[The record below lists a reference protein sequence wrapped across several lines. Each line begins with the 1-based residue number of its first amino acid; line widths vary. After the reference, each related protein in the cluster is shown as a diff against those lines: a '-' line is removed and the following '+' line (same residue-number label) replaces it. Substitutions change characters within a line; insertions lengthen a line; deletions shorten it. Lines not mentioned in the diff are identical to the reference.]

1 MQLFVIGLL
10 TACGSTAAPEVVH
23 RPVVEPEPVV
33 ETTPT
38 DGRLVAGVVPLH
50 YALDLTIVPARDEF
64 EGSVEIR
71 VRIDAPRRTIWMHG
85 YDFDVSEAVAIAG
98 EVRTPGRFTNQA
110 DDDSLAK
117 LELEAPV
124 AGEVTLALR
133 FRAPFGTRLEGLYK
147 IEHGGAPYVFT
158 QMEPLAA
165 RRAFPCFD
173 EPGFKTPFDVTVRAL
188 PEDVAITNA
197 REIGRR
203 REGELVVIR
212 HATTPPIPTYL
223 IAFAVGPLD
232 VVEGDAIAA
241 NPVRNE
247 PLAFRGIAP
256 RGRGAELAFAMA
268 ETPAIVTAL
277 ESYFGIAYPY
287 DKLDI
292 LAVPDF
298 EPGAMENAGAIM
310 FRDSLLLLDRERVP
324 AGLVRSFMYTMA
336 HELAH
341 QWVGNLVTMRWWDDL
356 WLNEASASFM
366 EHRILANIRPAY
378 EADVDLSQWIAETMR
393 EDSLASARAIR
404 QPIRSSDDILNA
416 FDDIT
421 YGKGAGVLRMFE
433 RWVGDDAF
441 RNAFRSYLDSHRN
454 GSATAD
460 DFMRALSQASDRDAT
475 PPFRSFLEQ
484 AGVPMITVTRQ
495 CTADAATLTLSQRR
509 FAPVGSSAATDLEW
523 QTPICVRHDD
533 SATPAAGDTRTTCGL
548 LEGSSGTLALETC
561 PIWIMPNADGAGYYR
576 WSLDAGELARLRGDG
591 LPHLSVTERMSL
603 ADSLVA
609 AFEAGEGEAPPIL
622 DALLAL
628 GADPHHAVSSS
639 PRPVLQFVHDYMTA
653 GDERAAL
660 RQKLLRVFRP
670 EAVRLGWSHRLD
682 ESDGTR
688 LRRTEVIDFVTL
700 VLEDPA
706 MRREALRR
714 ARAWANGGPNAS
726 GDLLQTALVVGV
738 QDGDVFDAIATRL
751 ETENDGFE
759 RRRMLEAIGSA
770 RDPALARRAR
780 EIALGSTVRSNE
792 IIRPIRAQFRIE
804 SERVAAWLWLKD
816 NYAALV
822 TRLPGSYGA
831 ELPRLAASFC
841 DEAHAAD
848 VEQFFSTR
856 VRDLPGGPRNLE
868 GALEQIRLCAA
879 RVEARREGV
888 TRWIRGR

>member
-1 MQLFVIGLL
+1 MRLLVIGIL
-10 TACGSTAAPEVVH
+10 TACGSTATPEVVH
-23 RPVVEPEPVV
+23 RPVVEPEPVR
-33 ETTPT
+33 ETTPI
-38 DGRLVAGVVPLH
+38 DGRLEAGVVPLA
-50 YALDLTIVPARDEF
+50 YALDLTILPAQPTF

-71 VRIDAPRRTIWMHG
+71 VRLDAPRRTIWMHG
-85 YDFDVSEAVAIAG
+85 HDFEIGEAFATSGGA
-98 EVRTPGRFTNQA
+98 RTPGRFTNQV

-117 LELEAPV
+117 LELDAPV
-124 AGEVTLALR
+124 EGEVTLTLR

-147 IEHGGAPYVFT
+147 IEHGGAPYAFT

-173 EPGFKTPFDVTVRAL
+173 EPGFKTPFDVTLRVA

-197 REIGRR
+197 RELSRR
-203 REGELVVIR
+203 REGELAVIR

-232 VVEGDAIAA
+232 VVEGDPIAA
-241 NPVRNE
+241 NPVRGE

-256 RGRGAELAFAMA
+256 RGRGGELAFAMA
-268 ETPAIVTAL
+268 ETPAMVAAL
-277 ESYFGIAYPY
+277 ETYFGSPYPY

-378 EADVDLSQWIAETMR
+378 EADVDLSQWIADTMR

-433 RWVGDDAF
+433 RWVGEDEL
-441 RNAFRSYLDSHRN
+441 RNAFRSYLDAHRHGN
-454 GSATAD
+454 ATAE
-460 DFMRALSQASDRDAT
+460 DFMSALSRASARDAA

-484 AGVPMITVTRQ
+484 AGVPMISVARQ
-495 CTADAATLTLSQRR
+495 CHVDAATLTLTQQR
-509 FAPVGSSAATDLEW
+509 FAPVGSTAELEREW
-523 QTPICVRHDD
+523 HTPICMKYDD
-533 SATPAAGDTRTTCGL
+533 DRTPEADTRTTCGL
-548 LEGSSGTLALETC
+548 LEGDTGTLQLETC
-561 PIWIMPNADGAGYYR
+561 PHWIMPNADGAGYYR
-576 WSLDAGELARLRGDG
+576 WSLAADELARLRGDG
-591 LPHLSVTERMSL
+591 LPHLTVTERMSL

-609 AFEAGEGEAPPIL
+609 AFDAGAGDAVPIL

-628 GADPHHAVSSS
+628 GADPHHAVSSA
-639 PRPVLQFVHDYMTA
+639 PRPVLQFVHDYVAA
-653 GDERAAL
+653 GADRAAL
-660 RQKLLRVFRP
+660 RQKLLRTFRP
-670 EAVRLGWSHRLD
+670 EAARLGWSHRID

-688 LRRTEVIDFVTL
+688 LRRTEVVELVTL

-726 GDLLQTALVVGV
+726 GDLLQTALIVGV

-759 RRRMLEAIGSA
+759 RRRLLEAIGSA

-780 EIALGSTVRSNE
+780 ELALGSTVRSNE

-822 TRLPGSYGA
+822 TRLPGSYAA
-831 ELPRLAASFC
+831 ELPRLAGSFC

-848 VEQFFSTR
+848 VEQFFATR
-856 VRDLPGGPRNLE
+856 VGDLPGGPRNLE

-879 RVEARREGV
+879 RVAAQRESV
-888 TRWIRGR
+888 TRWIRAR